1 MSNGRG
7 LVRGRVKRKMQNHH
21 LYNDIPGLTGSHL
34 YEAARSNDP
43 VGVKLCL
50 LATDTCDINYQQ
62 KPDLW
67 TSLIRAAH
75 DGHTKIVEM
84 LLEKKPDVNMKTA
97 LGRTAL
103 HMAAHGNRLEIARML
118 IDARADVIAADVA
131 GRTPVDLARSYGDDT
146 PLIKVMEPVAEVKRR
161 SGGGWAAHRHKISL
175 AVELAA
181 ELQAQVGGRERALR
195 RLVAAPDAM
204 FSPDDE
210 RSKGAGVMETPD
222 EDDDKDEDEDAV
234 TLIMEAAKEGKE
246 GGRKGSWK
254 SASLLAAAFG
264 KVKALK
270 VLIKAGADVNAT
282 ENQSRNT
289 MLHWAV
295 LHHKLDAVEVLVKSG
310 ADVCKRNRDGMGAID
325 IARDMPFPE
334 ALAVMEQT
342 PKGKAYQAARIEEE
356 EKLKIE
362 EARERGRRHS
372 ELMLR
377 RAGSSYAGSPTRDL
391 SPEPG
396 SPGSK
401 GGSPGLSPTSPGRF
415 GSSRRLY

>member
-1 MSNGRG
+1 MTVSNGRG

-161 SGGGWAAHRHKISL
+161 SGAAGPRTATRSAWRSSLRPSCKHRSVD
-175 AVELAA
+175 ASERCAA
-181 ELQAQVGGRERALR
+181 SWPR
-195 RLVAAPDAM
+195 RMPC
-204 FSPDDE
+204 F
-210 RSKGAGVMETPD
+210 RRTTNG
-222 EDDDKDEDEDAV
+222 
-234 TLIMEAAKEGKE
+234 AKELE
-246 GGRKGSWK
+246 
-254 SASLLAAAFG
+254 
-264 KVKALK
+264 
-270 VLIKAGADVNAT
+270 
-282 ENQSRNT
+282 
-289 MLHWAV
+289 
-295 LHHKLDAVEVLVKSG
+295 
-310 ADVCKRNRDGMGAID
+310 
-325 IARDMPFPE
+325 
-334 ALAVMEQT
+334 
-342 PKGKAYQAARIEEE
+342 
-356 EKLKIE
+356 
-362 EARERGRRHS
+362 
-372 ELMLR
+372 
-377 RAGSSYAGSPTRDL
+377 
-391 SPEPG
+391 
-396 SPGSK
+396 
-401 GGSPGLSPTSPGRF
+401 
-415 GSSRRLY
+415 